1 MMKNWKC
8 IVCGEIVA
16 SEGAPESCPKC
27 KAPADQFAAEADDFF
42 SDSVGME
49 EIDDVAESDSVDHIA
64 DTAAEYHTQCNI
76 HKRMTAVFLYEQI
89 NYQAHRNYR
98 KHHKHPTPIGEHRKR
113 RSGVAGMVKAHKS
126 FYERHRFIQLYILNY
141 YIFA

>member
-49 EIDDVAESDSVDHIA
+49 EIDDDLL
-64 DTAAEYHTQCNI
+64 DT
-76 HKRMTAVFLYEQI
+76 VV
-89 NYQAHRNYR
+89 
-98 KHHKHPTPIGEHRKR
+98 G
-113 RSGVAGMVKAHKS
+113 GVAVGDVVRCQPDRIMYCSNCAKLLYNYEATITGIRGVLNGHTLYWVTRSCCGWKS
-126 FYERHRFIQLYILNY
+126 SIIDLEIIG
-141 YIFA
+141 